1 MYTPYKLC
9 PAMLCTAIQS
19 HCGIL
24 SCDTYITVSVIK
36 TVYKTTT
43 KNQNIFSAAA
53 AVHQMYL
60 SEGMH
65 PYNRYFKSALFEIY
79 LADYIPVGNG

>member
-1 MYTPYKLC
+1 
-9 PAMLCTAIQS
+9 MLCTAIQS
-19 HCGIL
+19 HCGILGIL

-65 PYNRYFKSALFEIY
+65 PYNRCFKSALFEIY